1 MSRLL
6 HRDVYAG
13 CMFVL
18 LGIAGLW
25 LARDLTFGT
34 PTRMGPGFFPRSIST
49 GMLILGLLI
58 FGRGLMSARLPVSID
73 LRPVPMV
80 LGAVVVFALLIER
93 AGLPIATV
101 ACIVIAAFASREAR
115 WRETLVLALGL
126 AAAATAL
133 FVYALGM
140 PIPIWFS

>member
-1 MSRLL
+1 MSRLI

-13 CMFVL
+13 CMFAL

-25 LARDLTFGT
+25 LSRDYVFGT

-49 GMLILGLLI
+49 GLLILGVLI
-58 FGRGLMSARLPVSID
+58 VARGLVSVRVPISID

-101 ACIVIAAFASREAR
+101 ACIMVSTFASREAR
-115 WRETLVLALGL
+115 WRESLVLALGL

-133 FVYALGM
+133 FVFGLGM
-140 PIPIWFS
+140 PIPIWPA

>member
-13 CMFVL
+13 CMFAL
-18 LGIAGLW
+18 LGLAGLW
-25 LARDLTFGT
+25 LSRELMFGT
-34 PTRMGPGFFPRSIST
+34 PSRMGPGFFPRSIST
-49 GMLILGLLI
+49 GMLILGILI
-58 FGRGLMSARLPVSID
+58 FARGLAAARVPISVD

-93 AGLPIATV
+93 AGLPIATI
-101 ACIVIAAFASREAR
+101 ACIMIATFASREAR
-115 WRETLVLALGL
+115 WREALALSLGL

-133 FVYALGM
+133 FIFGLGM

>member
-13 CMFVL
+13 CMFAL

-25 LARDLTFGT
+25 LSRDYVFGT

-49 GMLILGLLI
+49 GLLILGVLI
-58 FGRGLMSARLPVSID
+58 VARGLVSVRVTISID

-101 ACIVIAAFASREAR
+101 ACIMVSTFASREAR
-115 WRETLVLALGL
+115 WRESLVLALGL

-133 FVYALGM
+133 FVFGLGM
-140 PIPIWFS
+140 PIPIWPA

>member
-13 CMFVL
+13 CMFAL

-25 LARDLTFGT
+25 LSRDYVFGT
-34 PTRMGPGFFPRSIST
+34 PTRMGPGFFPRAIST
-49 GMLILGLLI
+49 GLLILGILI
-58 FGRGLMSARLPVSID
+58 FARGLMSVRLPVSLD

-101 ACIVIAAFASREAR
+101 ACIMIATFASREAR
-115 WRETLVLALGL
+115 WREALLLSLGL

-133 FVYALGM
+133 FVFGLGM